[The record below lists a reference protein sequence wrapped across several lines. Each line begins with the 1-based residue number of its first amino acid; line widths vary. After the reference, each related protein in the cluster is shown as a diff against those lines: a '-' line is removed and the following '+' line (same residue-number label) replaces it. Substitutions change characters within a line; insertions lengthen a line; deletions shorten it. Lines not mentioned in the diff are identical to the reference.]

1 MVVWSLLAPGTS
13 SLQTKKINW
22 LIVLQ
27 NNNIKHSFLPL
38 FSPICEQP
46 EGRKVEDKI
55 QMNHLNL
62 TQPSGLSKQAPT
74 VPINPPGSKMGE
86 SMWKQ
91 NQGLL
96 QMEIA
101 YFTQGNVWS
110 IIYKLYA
117 DQLGLSQR
125 SITLRK
131 KYWYIK
137 AQWLILSR
145 FLNQQLNSKLNI
157 SVFWQEETFGK
168 GPSISQQYRKCY
180 RVIRWLWLCA
190 GDVTRVQAYLHH
202 LFIFAIGMPNDMEF
216 M

>member
-62 TQPSGLSKQAPT
+62 MQPSGLSKQAPT

-131 KYWYIK
+131 KYWYIRHND
-137 AQWLILSR
+137 WYCLDS
-145 FLNQQLNSKLNI
+145 
-157 SVFWQEETFGK
+157 
-168 GPSISQQYRKCY
+168 SISSLTRNWTSQFSDKKKPLEKAHQY
-180 RVIRWLWLCA
+180 LSNT
-190 GDVTRVQAYLHH
+190 GSVT
-202 LFIFAIGMPNDMEF
+202 E
-216 M
+216 